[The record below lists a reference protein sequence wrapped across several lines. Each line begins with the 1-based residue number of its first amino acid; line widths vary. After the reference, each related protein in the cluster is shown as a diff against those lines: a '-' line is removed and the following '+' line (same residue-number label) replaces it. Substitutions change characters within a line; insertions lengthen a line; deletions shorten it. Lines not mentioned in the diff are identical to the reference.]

1 MKKKMIKDWIF
12 VIAAIIAITAGIV
25 LFLISLCEETPWRL
39 LFVDVAILATS
50 ALVMKLTSNGMNFA
64 IDVDK
69 LDIY

>member
-1 MKKKMIKDWIF
+1 MKKQNLLDL
-12 VIAAIIAITAGIV
+12 VNAIAAIIAITAGIV

>member
-1 MKKKMIKDWIF
+1 MKKEMIKDWIF